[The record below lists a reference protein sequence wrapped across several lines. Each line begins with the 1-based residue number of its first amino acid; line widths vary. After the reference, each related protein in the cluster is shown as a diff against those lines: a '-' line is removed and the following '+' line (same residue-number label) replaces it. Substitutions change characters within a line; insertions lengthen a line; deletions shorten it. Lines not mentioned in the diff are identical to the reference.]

1 MCEKIQA
8 PLGAN
13 DSVYTGR
20 RRRTKLKKKQET
32 EGINEWMRES
42 EQKKK
47 ELLMLSFE

>member
-1 MCEKIQA
+1 MIR
-8 PLGAN
+8 
-13 DSVYTGR
+13 YTQEEGDEQNW
-20 RRRTKLKKKQET
+20 KKKQET

>member
-20 RRRTKLKKKQET
+20 RRRTKLKKKTRDRGNQRVDE
-32 EGINEWMRES
+32 RKRA
-42 EQKKK
+42 KKK
-47 ELLMLSFE
+47 GAIDVEL